1 MVIDAHAHFG
11 SILDFYMPEK
21 MLIQSMDKYG
31 IDCAVVSNIQ
41 GIEFDHD
48 KHPLTKDRLQNQI
61 DINYAAIEFSRK
73 FPGRI
78 FPLVWVMP
86 HTGGVSEEF
95 CRFVL
100 ENRSGIYGLKLHPYL
115 NQAPVDSELVEPY
128 VRLAAEYDLPVV
140 VHTASTDESSP
151 RRVYN
156 IAVKY
161 PCVKFVMVHL
171 GMYTDHEESIN
182 LIAKQPN
189 LYGDTTWVA
198 PESILKL
205 FERAGPDRVMFGS
218 DAPISGPDGYS
229 NPIYQTYLEKWK
241 TLFNI
246 HDYEKLMSGNAVKF
260 FGLPV

>member
-1 MVIDAHAHFG
+1 
-11 SILDFYMPEK
+11 MPENL
-21 MLIQSMDKYG
+21 LIQSMDKHG

-41 GIEFDHD
+41 GTEFDHG
-48 KHPLTKDRLQNQI
+48 KHPLAKDRLQNQI
-61 DINYAAIEFSRK
+61 DINYAAIEFSRR

-95 CRFVL
+95 RRFVS
-100 ENRSGIYGLKLHPYL
+100 ENRSSIYGLKIHPYL
-115 NQAPVDSELVEPY
+115 NQAPVDSALVGPY
-128 VRLAAEYDLPVV
+128 IRLAAEYDLPVV

-151 RRVYN
+151 RRVFN

-171 GMYTDHEESIN
+171 GLYTDHEEAID

-198 PESILKL
+198 PESTLKL
-205 FERAGPDRVMFGS
+205 IEKAGPDRIMFGS
-218 DAPISGPDGYS
+218 DAPISGPDIYS
-229 NPIYQTYLEKWK
+229 EPIYQIYLEKWK
-241 TLFNI
+241 TLLNT
-246 HDYEKLMSGNAVKF
+246 HDYKKLMSENAVKF
-260 FGLPV
+260 FGLG